1 MQLIFYAILFNET
14 PRWAPWKER
23 EFQLFFVEKS
33 KKEDQYHTI
42 SKFVQQGEIERLE
55 KLVQKIA
62 EHIKNLDF
70 PDVSHYSQDV
80 HGIRQFEEDILNDK
94 I

>member
-1 MQLIFYAILFNET
+1 M
-14 PRWAPWKER
+14 
-23 EFQLFFVEKS
+23 
-33 KKEDQYHTI
+33 
-42 SKFVQQGEIERLE
+42 QQGEIERLE

-80 HGIRQFEEDILNDK
+80 HGIRQFEEDLLNNK

>member
-1 MQLIFYAILFNET
+1 MERAGISIIFC
-14 PRWAPWKER
+14 RKK
-23 EFQLFFVEKS
+23 Q
-33 KKEDQYHTI
+33 KEDQYHTI

-80 HGIRQFEEDILNDK
+80 HGIRQFEEDLLNDK

>member
-14 PRWAPWKER
+14 PRWAPWK
-23 EFQLFFVEKS
+23 
-33 KKEDQYHTI
+33 DHTI

-80 HGIRQFEEDILNDK
+80 HGIRQFEEDLLNDK